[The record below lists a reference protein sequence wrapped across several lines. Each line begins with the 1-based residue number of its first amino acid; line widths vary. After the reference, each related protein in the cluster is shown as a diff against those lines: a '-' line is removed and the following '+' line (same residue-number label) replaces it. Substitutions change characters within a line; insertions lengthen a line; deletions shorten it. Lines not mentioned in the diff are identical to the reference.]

1 MHDCCCCMRDCYCCC
16 MRVLVVIAIAACVI
30 AVVAAWVIAIAAC
43 VVAVVAACVIAVA
56 ACVIAV
62 FAACVIAVAVKLE
75 ASLQLNASLHIHPF
89 TIITEEPIYFIN
101 KCHTKQWKLKNYFIL
116 TDRGMQHLAIS
127 LPGLPILSC
136 TNASLPQLGSNILLQ
151 PG

>member
-1 MHDCCCCMRDCYCCC
+1 MC
-16 MRVLVVIAIAACVI
+16 VLF
-30 AVVAAWVIAIAAC
+30 VIAIAAC

-62 FAACVIAVAVKLE
+62 VAACVIAVAVKLK
-75 ASLQLNASLHIHPF
+75 ASLQLNASLHICPF
-89 TIITEEPIYFIN
+89 TIITEEPIHFIN
-101 KCHTKQWKLKNYFIL
+101 KCHTKRQKLKNHFIL
-116 TDRGMQHLAIS
+116 THRGMQHLAIS

>member
-1 MHDCCCCMRDCYCCC
+1 
-16 MRVLVVIAIAACVI
+16 MRVLFVIAIAACVI

-62 FAACVIAVAVKLE
+62 VAACVIAVAVKLE

-89 TIITEEPIYFIN
+89 TIITEEPIHFIN

-136 TNASLPQLGSNILLQ
+136 TNASLPQLGSNIPLQ

>member
-1 MHDCCCCMRDCYCCC
+1 
-16 MRVLVVIAIAACVI
+16 MRVLFVIAIAACVI

-62 FAACVIAVAVKLE
+62 VAACVIAVAVKLK

-89 TIITEEPIYFIN
+89 TIITEEPIHFI
-101 KCHTKQWKLKNYFIL
+101 KMPYKAMEIEKLLHSHRQRNATSSY
-116 TDRGMQHLAIS
+116 
-127 LPGLPILSC
+127 LPTRATSFVMYQCIITSARIQYPTAACLSYDV
-136 TNASLPQLGSNILLQ
+136 
-151 PG
+151 

>member
-1 MHDCCCCMRDCYCCC
+1 
-16 MRVLVVIAIAACVI
+16 MRVLCVIAIAACMI
-30 AVVAAWVIAIAAC
+30 
-43 VVAVVAACVIAVA
+43 AVVAACVIAVA

-62 FAACVIAVAVKLE
+62 VVAACVIAVVAACVIADAVKLK
-75 ASLQLNASLHIHPF
+75 ASLQLNASLHIRPF
-89 TIITEEPIYFIN
+89 TIITEEPIHFID
-101 KCHTKQWKLKNYFIL
+101 KCHKKQQKLKNHFIL
-116 TDRGMQHLAIS
+116 TDGEMQHLTIS

>member
-1 MHDCCCCMRDCYCCC
+1 MRDCCCCMRDCYCCC

-62 FAACVIAVAVKLE
+62 AVKLE

-89 TIITEEPIYFIN
+89 TIITEEPIHFIN